1 MHEPFLNKRSDQ
13 TNFFSGISKSMQ
25 IYLDPAKIYLFKVN
39 YRKRCQT
46 INVMQFCVEIF
57 FLEKNRKRVSN
68 YSRQKASSKIDPFF
82 RT

>member
-13 TNFFSGISKSMQ
+13 TSFFFGISKSMK
-25 IYLDPAKIYLFKVN
+25 IYLDPAKIYLFEVN

-57 FLEKNRKRVSN
+57 FLEKK
-68 YSRQKASSKIDPFF
+68 KDK
-82 RT
+82 